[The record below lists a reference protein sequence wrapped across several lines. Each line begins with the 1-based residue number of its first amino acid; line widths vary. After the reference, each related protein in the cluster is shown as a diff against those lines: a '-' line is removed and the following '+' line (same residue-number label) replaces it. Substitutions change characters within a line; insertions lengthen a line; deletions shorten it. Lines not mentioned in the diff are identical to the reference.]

1 MLYRIAKLLCKI
13 ILLIFFRIEVLGREN
28 FPKDG
33 PVIVYS
39 NHKSFWD
46 PILIGCMLD
55 RTVNFMAKIE
65 LFKYPVFGFILR
77 NLYAFPVNRGAP
89 DRKAIRKALQVLKEG
104 KVLGIFPEGT
114 RSKDGMLKDPEP
126 GIALFAIKTENLKL
140 VPVAIKGNYKF
151 FSKVQLIIGEPIVFE
166 SKNEKY
172 SSEKINELSIELF
185 KKVEQLLVS

>member
-13 ILLIFFRIEVLGREN
+13 ILLIFFRIEVLGKEN
-28 FPKDG
+28 FPNNG

-65 LFKYPVFGFILR
+65 LFKNPIFGFILR

-126 GIALFAIKTENLKL
+126 GIALFAIKTESLKL

-166 SKNEKY
+166 NKNEKY